1 VGGNG
6 DDIIVGGLLGDAANA
21 EDDNYTDLVTV
32 LNTGF
37 IPAPL
42 HAMDD
47 GAVDKL
53 TGGAGNDWL
62 YYNYQGGGIIDIL
75 TDNWEH
81 RFDL

>member
-1 VGGNG
+1 
-6 DDIIVGGLLGDAANA
+6 
-21 EDDNYTDLVTV
+21 
-32 LNTGF
+32 
-37 IPAPL
+37 
-42 HAMDD
+42 MDD